1 MPLGGIGTGVVYLSG
16 RGELRDWSIMNRPR
30 FNFNP
35 SPSFFC
41 IRAKLKDEAAV
52 TSLLEG
58 PVEKQY
64 YVHPQGMGTKDAGL
78 IWFEIG
84 IMVRTEIRLMN
95 LKPDITMSALWQA
108 GPLL

>member
-1 MPLGGIGTGVVYLSG
+1 MIYEKKYSNPYIV
-16 RGELRDWSIMNRPR
+16 
-30 FNFNP
+30 NFALKYNKC
-35 SPSFFC
+35 SKFFC

-52 TSLLEG
+52 TTVLEG
-58 PVEKQY
+58 PAEKKY

-78 IWFEIG
+78 IRFEIG

-95 LKPDITMSALWQA
+95 LKPDITMSELWQA